1 MGLRSA
7 TQAGWLNDW
16 LHSGGL
22 AEGSERDRGRER
34 RREWT
39 ESRNMTEVDKTS
51 GFSSELES

>member
-22 AEGSERDRGRER
+22 AEGLERERGRER

-39 ESRNMTEVDKTS
+39 ESRNMTEEDKTS
-51 GFSSELES
+51 YFSLS